1 MSMHNAVVNETGL
14 DTWVRLA
21 SKGAANAITSLSRL
35 VGHEVDVISLS
46 ARPVLVKDAA
56 SLLGGPETRT
66 VGIYL
71 GVTGSAAAHVLIVY
85 QPKTAQGLVE
95 ILLGS
100 APGSTDLQGEME
112 QSVLGEVGNIMG
124 SSFLATLAD
133 ASGLDLRVSPP
144 AVMMDMA
151 GAILDVAMSSILEES
166 AHALVV
172 ETNFSTEDRQISGT
186 LLVMPSP
193 DLLRTLL
200 EHITNGGKHGG

>member
-151 GAILDVAMSSILEES
+151 GAILDAALPEIMGETDVAPIVETVFDIRGRKVEGSFLVLPSRSLQV
-166 AHALVV
+166 ALV
-172 ETNFSTEDRQISGT
+172 NCRN
-186 LLVMPSP
+186 MP
-193 DLLRTLL
+193 
-200 EHITNGGKHGG
+200 

>member
-95 ILLGS
+95 ILLDS

-151 GAILDVAMSSILEES
+151 GAILDAALAEIMGETDVAPIVETVFDIRGRKVEGSFLVLPSRSLQV
-166 AHALVV
+166 ALV
-172 ETNFSTEDRQISGT
+172 NCRN
-186 LLVMPSP
+186 MP
-193 DLLRTLL
+193 
-200 EHITNGGKHGG
+200 